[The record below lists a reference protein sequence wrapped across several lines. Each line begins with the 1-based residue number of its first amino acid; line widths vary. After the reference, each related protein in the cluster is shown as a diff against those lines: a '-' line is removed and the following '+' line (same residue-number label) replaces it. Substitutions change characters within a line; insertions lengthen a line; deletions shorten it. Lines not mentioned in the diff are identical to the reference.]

1 MRVASL
7 VVLVLL
13 GSIAAARA
21 QGEPAECL
29 AIFGPTECAA
39 LGSATSA
46 LGAPSAAA
54 PLTPAAPPYTATF
67 TATLYGQ
74 ANTAILPSAYSNGVI
89 PYDPTTGN
97 LDPAFVSAIGLDP
110 RVPMTVQ
117 QFLQYWSSPN
127 PSSGNYGT
135 S

>member
-7 VVLVLL
+7 AVLVLL
-13 GSIAAARA
+13 GSVVAARA
-21 QGEPAECL
+21 QGEPADCL

-39 LGSATSA
+39 LGGATSA
-46 LGAPSAAA
+46 LVAPTGAA

-67 TATLYGQ
+67 TTTLYGQ
-74 ANTAILPSAYSNGVI
+74 ANQAALPSAYSNGVV

-97 LDPAFVSAIGLDP
+97 LDPAFVSALGLDP
-110 RVPMTVQ
+110 KVPMTVQ

-127 PSSGNYGT
+127 PSNGNYG
-135 S
+135 SS